1 MDLITALTISLN
13 LPDSNFVTIVLIT
26 YSAVRRQLL
35 ADTIIVDYKVSGNA
49 EVSAIIAA
57 VMASPSALT
66 RNLIS
71 KYPNAKVT
79 QQATTTNVS
88 PTASPSIAPATVKS
102 SAQSLHRPLLLTAS
116 IIGVAMYL

>member
-35 ADTIIVDYKVSGNA
+35 ADSIIVNYKVSGNVD
-49 EVSAIIAA
+49 VSTIITA
-57 VMASPSALT
+57 VMASPSTLT
-66 RNLIS
+66 GNLVS

-79 QQATTTNVS
+79 QQATTTNES
-88 PTASPSIAPATVKS
+88 PTASPSMAPPTAKS
-102 SAQSLHRPLLLTAS
+102 SAQSLHGALLLTAS
-116 IIGVAMYL
+116 IIGLAMYL